1 MSSHHQTP
9 SHGDVIDIGGSR
21 LHEDVGERL
30 SRVLTAVY
38 GPSAKP
44 TLPDEL
50 LYTDV
55 GLPIWNEIIFTP
67 EFYQTH
73 DEIALFDAHGSD
85 IIKRLQPGVTM
96 IDLGVGDTRKVE
108 HLLSSFEEA
117 QLEATYL
124 ALDISKTSL
133 EHSVGYLLDKHSA
146 ADAKV
151 TCAGLWGTFQDGMSY
166 VKGIQGQRLFL
177 SLGSVLCNDPWAE
190 ALNHL
195 RYWAEALRPG
205 DLLLVGMDAHLLP
218 KDEDKIWK
226 AYHSRD
232 DLYRQFFL
240 NGFNQVNKAIGEE
253 WFQEE
258 DWEFMA
264 QLEEQPTT
272 RHRFFFR
279 AKKDVTIHKL
289 NRTLKAGEELD
300 WFDSHKYG
308 EESVRLMCH
317 KAGLSV
323 INVMQ
328 APGSEFRQYLLKA
341 KEEQDQ
347 REDGDSAISGLV

>member
-1 MSSHHQTP
+1 MSTQHQTP

-30 SRVLTAVY
+30 AGVLTAVY

-133 EHSVGYLLDKHSA
+133 EHSIGYLLGEHSA
-146 ADAKV
+146 ANAKV

-218 KDEDKIWK
+218 NDNDKIWK
-226 AYHSRD
+226 AYHSQD

-264 QLEEQPTT
+264 QLEDQPTT

-279 AKKDVTIHKL
+279 AKKDVIIHKL
-289 NRTLKAGEELD
+289 NRTFKAGEELD

-341 KEEQDQ
+341 KDEQDQ

>member
-1 MSSHHQTP
+1 M
-9 SHGDVIDIGGSR
+9 
-21 LHEDVGERL
+21 
-30 SRVLTAVY
+30 
-38 GPSAKP
+38 
-44 TLPDEL
+44 
-50 LYTDV
+50 
-55 GLPIWNEIIFTP
+55 
-67 EFYQTH
+67 
-73 DEIALFDAHGSD
+73 
-85 IIKRLQPGVTM
+85 
-96 IDLGVGDTRKVE
+96 E
-108 HLLSSFEEA
+108 HLLSSFEDA

-190 ALNHL
+190 ALSHL

-240 NGFNQVNKAIGEE
+240 NGFTQVNKAIGEE

-264 QLEEQPTT
+264 QLEQQPTT

-328 APGSEFRQYLLKA
+328 APGSEFSKYPLQSL
-341 KEEQDQ
+341 
-347 REDGDSAISGLV
+347 SAAGHRL

>member
-1 MSSHHQTP
+1 MSSQHQTP

>member
-1 MSSHHQTP
+1 MSSQHQTP

-73 DEIALFDAHGSD
+73 DEIALFDAHGRD

-108 HLLSSFEEA
+108 HLLSSFEDA

-190 ALNHL
+190 ALSHL

-240 NGFNQVNKAIGEE
+240 NGFTQVNKAIGEE

-328 APGSEFRQYLLKA
+328 APGSEFSKYPLQSL
-341 KEEQDQ
+341 
-347 REDGDSAISGLV
+347 SAAGHRL

>member
-1 MSSHHQTP
+1 
-9 SHGDVIDIGGSR
+9 
-21 LHEDVGERL
+21 
-30 SRVLTAVY
+30 
-38 GPSAKP
+38 
-44 TLPDEL
+44 
-50 LYTDV
+50 
-55 GLPIWNEIIFTP
+55 
-67 EFYQTH
+67 
-73 DEIALFDAHGSD
+73 
-85 IIKRLQPGVTM
+85 M

-124 ALDISKTSL
+124 ALDISKASL
-133 EHSVGYLLDKHSA
+133 EHSVGYLLGKHSSA
-146 ADAKV
+146 NAKV

-166 VKGIQGQRLFL
+166 VKGVEGQRLFL

-195 RYWAEALRPG
+195 RYWAAALRPG

-240 NGFNQVNKAIGEE
+240 NGFNQVNKAVGEE

-279 AKKDVTIHKL
+279 AKRDVIIHKL
-289 NRTLKAGEELD
+289 NRTFKAGDELD

-347 REDGDSAISGLV
+347 REDGDSAISGLA

>member
-1 MSSHHQTP
+1 M
-9 SHGDVIDIGGSR
+9 
-21 LHEDVGERL
+21 
-30 SRVLTAVY
+30 
-38 GPSAKP
+38 
-44 TLPDEL
+44 
-50 LYTDV
+50 
-55 GLPIWNEIIFTP
+55 
-67 EFYQTH
+67 
-73 DEIALFDAHGSD
+73 
-85 IIKRLQPGVTM
+85 
-96 IDLGVGDTRKVE
+96 E

-124 ALDISKTSL
+124 ALDISKASL
-133 EHSVGYLLDKHSA
+133 EHSVGYLLGKHSSA
-146 ADAKV
+146 NAKV

-166 VKGIQGQRLFL
+166 VKGVEGQRLFL

-195 RYWAEALRPG
+195 RYWAAALRPG

-240 NGFNQVNKAIGEE
+240 NGFNQVNKAVGEE

-279 AKKDVTIHKL
+279 AKRDVIIHKL
-289 NRTLKAGEELD
+289 NRTFKAGDELD

-328 APGSEFRQYLLKA
+328 APGSEFSKCSCIILCNPSVRNDKFLFANLLFCRTVSPQSERGARSK
-341 KEEQDQ
+341 
-347 REDGDSAISGLV
+347 RGWR

>member
-1 MSSHHQTP
+1 
-9 SHGDVIDIGGSR
+9 
-21 LHEDVGERL
+21 
-30 SRVLTAVY
+30 
-38 GPSAKP
+38 
-44 TLPDEL
+44 
-50 LYTDV
+50 
-55 GLPIWNEIIFTP
+55 
-67 EFYQTH
+67 
-73 DEIALFDAHGSD
+73 
-85 IIKRLQPGVTM
+85 
-96 IDLGVGDTRKVE
+96 
-108 HLLSSFEEA
+108 
-117 QLEATYL
+117 
-124 ALDISKTSL
+124 
-133 EHSVGYLLDKHSA
+133 
-146 ADAKV
+146 
-151 TCAGLWGTFQDGMSY
+151 
-166 VKGIQGQRLFL
+166 
-177 SLGSVLCNDPWAE
+177 
-190 ALNHL
+190 
-195 RYWAEALRPG
+195 
-205 DLLLVGMDAHLLP
+205 MDAHLLP

-323 INVMQ
+323 IDVMQ
-328 APGSEFRQYLLKA
+328 APGSEFSKYPPQSLSASEHRQTVKILFTNPIFLQGNIYSRPKTSKIKERMEIVPYPGWYNRMIACCLIPLLRLLGGRWKSNGYL
-341 KEEQDQ
+341 
-347 REDGDSAISGLV
+347 G